1 MDERIGGIGQG
12 VQYGEWEGAAS
23 ADSADP
29 EHDRLSE
36 LFDTSKTVVA
46 IDIQVLEPITED
58 RFVIKGYCVS
68 AASDEAEGHCGVV
81 KREVCRVVTRSGGVI
96 PSVTTHRSDG

>member
-58 RFVIKGYCVS
+58 RFVIKGYC
-68 AASDEAEGHCGVV
+68 ASRQPPTSSFRTRYVRLRAHQRSLV
-81 KREVCRVVTRSGGVI
+81 RYSPQRSSEVTFG
-96 PSVTTHRSDG
+96 